1 MRVLVVSE
9 ETADR
14 LKEQEPATI
23 EVPVRSTMEELVV
36 KLMPAVPRVPDAG
49 WTEQARRNAELR
61 AHFLGKFQ
69 ILDAAQVAK
78 LSGSKASNPR
88 AVASR
93 WAAAGRIFG
102 VPVGA
107 QVLYPGFQFDG
118 TGQPR
123 PAVAKVL
130 EVLWPL
136 KLSPWA
142 GALWWDTGS
151 DVLDWQAPAEVLPQ
165 DPEAVVLAAQADAR
179 TLGR

>member
-23 EVPVRSTMEELVV
+23 EVPVRSAMEELVA

-61 AHFLGKFQ
+61 AHFLGKFR

-88 AVASR
+88 DASSESQ
-93 WAAAGRIFG
+93 WGRRFST
-102 VPVGA
+102 
-107 QVLYPGFQFDG
+107 PGSNS
-118 TGQPR
+118 TR
-123 PAVAKVL
+123 PANRDRL
-130 EVLWPL
+130 
-136 KLSPWA
+136 
-142 GALWWDTGS
+142 
-151 DVLDWQAPAEVLPQ
+151 LP
-165 DPEAVVLAAQADAR
+165 R
-179 TLGR
+179 CSRFSGR